1 MTDVVITGAARSAMG
16 GFQGMFSD
24 LAAADLGGAAIR
36 AARSEA
42 GTPEIDELLMGHQDY
57 PNASTA
63 CPGDLGGRHR

>member
-42 GTPEIDELLMGHQDY
+42 GTVARVPRRDKILCMCL
-57 PNASTA
+57 
-63 CPGDLGGRHR
+63 